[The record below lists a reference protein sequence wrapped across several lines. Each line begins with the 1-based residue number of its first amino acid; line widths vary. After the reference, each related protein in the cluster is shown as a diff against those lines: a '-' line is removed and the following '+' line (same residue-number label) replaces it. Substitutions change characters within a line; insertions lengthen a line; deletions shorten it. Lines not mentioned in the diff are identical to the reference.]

1 MQSMLYFYSSPR
13 GLEVAFDVA
22 QFADFELDSGRYE
35 LRRGDRVL
43 KLEKIP
49 MDLLTLLVES
59 NDQLVSRDQIIEKIW
74 GKDVFLDTEHG
85 INTAIRK
92 IRQALG
98 DDPDQPRFVQTVTG
112 KGYRFIAPVA
122 LIGEAHRNGD
132 NSRKVSLATELPP
145 EVPQVGS
152 EVPTLTAAP
161 PPVTNPI
168 LSSNALRTAFLA
180 IAALVLLAAALVGFN
195 VRGWRDQ
202 HIGRPSS
209 QRIRALAVLPLEN
222 LSGDPTQDYFADGMT
237 DELITML
244 AKNSTLSVTSRTSV
258 MQYKGAHRPLPQIA
272 RELGVDAIL
281 EGSVSRSGDQ
291 VHMTIQLIQAASDTH
306 VWAESYERKADD
318 AVGLPGEAAR
328 AIAKKLNRAAL
339 QSTPPQFVS
348 PEAHDAYLRGKYIWF
363 AGSNDEAGK
372 YFRKATELQP
382 DYALGWSGLSV
393 YYSAGLIEGNLK
405 PEDSLAQAEAAAM
418 KSVELDDSLPEAHLA
433 LAGSMLVHFKWAR
446 AEQEVNRA
454 IELDPKF
461 AEAYHLRSK
470 ILAAVNRHDEAIE
483 SQKKATEL
491 DPFARPFAMALSY
504 IEARRYDEAL
514 ADAHMRLETTP
525 QDIGLHWILY
535 ETYRRVG
542 RQKEAVQELQQI
554 VLLSGDKDGAEQF
567 GRSFRQGGYRAVL
580 RHRLSDLQRDSPKQN
595 HSPVEWAGLYA
606 ELGQREKSLSLL
618 QEAYRHHSPMLF
630 DIQNDPTF
638 DFLHSD
644 SRYRSIIN
652 GMGLPPAY

>member
-59 NDQLVSRDQIIEKIW
+59 NGQLVSRDQIIEKIW

-85 INTAIRK
+85 INTAVRK

-112 KGYRFIAPVA
+112 KGYRFVAPVA
-122 LIGEAHRNGD
+122 LIGEARRNGD
-132 NSRKVSLATELPP
+132 NSRKVSLATEPRPDVLP
-145 EVPQVGS
+145 VGS
-152 EVPTLTAAP
+152 EVSAPTAPTLRD
-161 PPVTNPI
+161 TNPARP
-168 LSSNALRTAFLA
+168 SKALRTAA
-180 IAALVLLAAALVGFN
+180 MTIAALVLLAAALVGFN

-202 HIGRPSS
+202 LIARPNS
-209 QRIRALAVLPLEN
+209 QRIHALAVLPLEN
-222 LSGDPTQDYFADGMT
+222 LSGDPAQDYFADGMT

-244 AKNSTLSVTSRTSV
+244 AKDSTLRVTSRTSV

-291 VHMTIQLIQAASDTH
+291 VHMTIQLIQASSDTH
-306 VWAESYERKADD
+306 LWAESYERKADD
-318 AVGLPGEAAR
+318 AVRLPGEAAR
-328 AIAKKLNRAAL
+328 TIAKKLNHAAL

-393 YYSAGLIEGNLK
+393 YYSAGTIEGNLK

-418 KSVELDDSLPEAHLA
+418 KAVELDDSLPEAHLA
-433 LAGSMLVHFKWAR
+433 LAGSMLVHFSWAR

-470 ILAAVNRHDEAIE
+470 ILAAVNRHNEAIE

-525 QDIGLHWILY
+525 QDILLHWVLY

-542 RQKEAVQELQQI
+542 RQKEAVQQLQQI
-554 VLLSGDKDGAEQF
+554 AMLSGDKDDAEQF
-567 GRSFRQGGYRAVL
+567 GRSFREGGYRAVL
-580 RHRLSDLQRDSPKQN
+580 RRKLSDLQRDSSRHY

-606 ELGQREKSLSLL
+606 ELGLREKTLAFLE
-618 QEAYRHHSPMLF
+618 EAYRHHSPTLF
-630 DIQNDPTF
+630 DIQCDPTF

-644 SRYRSIIN
+644 PRYRSIIN